1 MIPIELKLKGIYS
14 YKEEQTI
21 DFTDLS
27 SEHLFGIFGT
37 VGSGK
42 SSIIEAITFAL
53 YGKIERLN
61 DKEIKNNLINLDS
74 NEMYIDFTFKAN
86 DGKIYNTFCK
96 YKKRYT
102 KKNELEITPTTNA
115 YLIEESNKI
124 PITFEEIEAKIGL
137 SYQNFKRSIIIQQ
150 GSFQEFL
157 SLSINDRAKMLEEI
171 FDLQKYDLSYK
182 TNIIYSKI
190 EIEKNKIE
198 GNLISYQDIENTTS
212 KDFED
217 KIEIIDEEIK
227 KLSAENSMLNIE
239 NEELEILKQN
249 TFDEKIIE
257 KKLEKLD
264 ESKEYITELKKLQN
278 IYILFS
284 EKFKPLLNEINKAKI
299 EIENINNKLRNNN
312 KEKIKIE
319 LSIEKTEIELSHIL
333 KDYENRNVLLQ
344 KADEILKINEILKN
358 KKTLLQIENSLYAQN
373 ENKKVIEKN
382 EAEIEQ
388 EIENKIEELKKL
400 KTLNF
405 DIAELSKIEN
415 WHNLK
420 EKLLDEGKKQREKID
435 KQNLI
440 LDKYKN
446 EFNVLL
452 QNLNLKTDNN
462 DIKEIEKEI
471 DINIKTLN
479 EQITILDSDQKELI
493 IQQQLSIYS
502 KALHQGKPCPLCG
515 SLEHP
520 NIIDLKDVAVNII
533 ENEKKLDRD
542 KKNIENWQKNKL
554 NIFFSFNNI
563 LQIEKLKIELNDEIS
578 NQILEFKKHEKQ
590 FLWNQK
596 YKEFSVLKSDIEIS
610 KKTENDIK
618 AIEKNIET
626 LRADSVQKL
635 KNKEKLNE
643 DIINNNLLI
652 TGLITKIDENEKNL
666 LHLETN
672 NFINFTDIEFI
683 EESNKLKKDFNE
695 ISKKYELLISEKNLL
710 TSKNIETNI
719 NIKNFNEQLRE
730 SESKLNK
737 NENDLIFVKQNN
749 LEITDNFIEK
759 YLSQEYDYKR
769 NEEEIKFYD
778 KDLNTLS
785 TMLKTVKEKINNREY
800 DEERHSNI
808 KTLNIELKEKIDI
821 KNQEKGEFKNKLE
834 KFKTDFENFT
844 KLKKELDFITNKF
857 NDLTIIKNLLSGK
870 KFINFISTFF
880 LEGLCIEANNRFKK
894 LTNGQ
899 LELTLNKNNGFD
911 IIDNFN
917 EGRMRNAKTLSGGEK
932 FQASLCLA
940 LSLSDIINRRS
951 NINQNFFFM
960 DEGFGSL
967 DKNTLNKVFITL
979 QTLKKENRIVGLISH
994 VEEMQN
1000 EIDKYLV
1007 IENDKNKGS
1016 LIKYSWK

>member
-415 WHNLK
+415 WHC
-420 EKLLDEGKKQREKID
+420 
-435 KQNLI
+435 
-440 LDKYKN
+440 
-446 EFNVLL
+446 
-452 QNLNLKTDNN
+452 T
-462 DIKEIEKEI
+462 
-471 DINIKTLN
+471 
-479 EQITILDSDQKELI
+479 
-493 IQQQLSIYS
+493 
-502 KALHQGKPCPLCG
+502 
-515 SLEHP
+515 
-520 NIIDLKDVAVNII
+520 
-533 ENEKKLDRD
+533 
-542 KKNIENWQKNKL
+542 
-554 NIFFSFNNI
+554 
-563 LQIEKLKIELNDEIS
+563 
-578 NQILEFKKHEKQ
+578 
-590 FLWNQK
+590 
-596 YKEFSVLKSDIEIS
+596 
-610 KKTENDIK
+610 
-618 AIEKNIET
+618 
-626 LRADSVQKL
+626 
-635 KNKEKLNE
+635 
-643 DIINNNLLI
+643 
-652 TGLITKIDENEKNL
+652 
-666 LHLETN
+666 
-672 NFINFTDIEFI
+672 
-683 EESNKLKKDFNE
+683 
-695 ISKKYELLISEKNLL
+695 
-710 TSKNIETNI
+710 
-719 NIKNFNEQLRE
+719 
-730 SESKLNK
+730 
-737 NENDLIFVKQNN
+737 
-749 LEITDNFIEK
+749 
-759 YLSQEYDYKR
+759 R
-769 NEEEIKFYD
+769 N
-778 KDLNTLS
+778 
-785 TMLKTVKEKINNREY
+785 
-800 DEERHSNI
+800 
-808 KTLNIELKEKIDI
+808 
-821 KNQEKGEFKNKLE
+821 
-834 KFKTDFENFT
+834 
-844 KLKKELDFITNKF
+844 
-857 NDLTIIKNLLSGK
+857 
-870 KFINFISTFF
+870 
-880 LEGLCIEANNRFKK
+880 
-894 LTNGQ
+894 
-899 LELTLNKNNGFD
+899 
-911 IIDNFN
+911 
-917 EGRMRNAKTLSGGEK
+917 
-932 FQASLCLA
+932 
-940 LSLSDIINRRS
+940 
-951 NINQNFFFM
+951 
-960 DEGFGSL
+960 
-967 DKNTLNKVFITL
+967 
-979 QTLKKENRIVGLISH
+979 
-994 VEEMQN
+994 
-1000 EIDKYLV
+1000 
-1007 IENDKNKGS
+1007 
-1016 LIKYSWK
+1016 

>member
-405 DIAELSKIEN
+405 DIAELSKTEN

>member
-1 MIPIELKLKGIYS
+1 LIL
-14 YKEEQTI
+14 QN
-21 DFTDLS
+21 FR
-27 SEHLFGIFGT
+27 
-37 VGSGK
+37 
-42 SSIIEAITFAL
+42 
-53 YGKIERLN
+53 RL
-61 DKEIKNNLINLDS
+61 
-74 NEMYIDFTFKAN
+74 
-86 DGKIYNTFCK
+86 
-96 YKKRYT
+96 
-102 KKNELEITPTTNA
+102 
-115 YLIEESNKI
+115 
-124 PITFEEIEAKIGL
+124 KIG
-137 SYQNFKRSIIIQQ
+137 I
-150 GSFQEFL
+150 
-157 SLSINDRAKMLEEI
+157 A
-171 FDLQKYDLSYK
+171 
-182 TNIIYSKI
+182 
-190 EIEKNKIE
+190 
-198 GNLISYQDIENTTS
+198 
-212 KDFED
+212 
-217 KIEIIDEEIK
+217 
-227 KLSAENSMLNIE
+227 
-239 NEELEILKQN
+239 
-249 TFDEKIIE
+249 
-257 KKLEKLD
+257 
-264 ESKEYITELKKLQN
+264 
-278 IYILFS
+278 
-284 EKFKPLLNEINKAKI
+284 
-299 EIENINNKLRNNN
+299 
-312 KEKIKIE
+312 
-319 LSIEKTEIELSHIL
+319 H
-333 KDYENRNVLLQ
+333 
-344 KADEILKINEILKN
+344 
-358 KKTLLQIENSLYAQN
+358 
-373 ENKKVIEKN
+373 
-382 EAEIEQ
+382 